1 MTKEEAE
8 KEIEDFL
15 KLGSEMDDFV
25 KKIES
30 GEIKPE
36 LCDIKKS

>member
-1 MTKEEAE
+1 MTKEEVE

-15 KLGSEMDDFV
+15 KLGSEMDEYI

-30 GEIKPE
+30 GEIIP
-36 LCDIKKS
+36 CNSICPCR